1 MIRQRGK
8 LLKSFRNSLKKKRSA
23 RSVRKKV
30 ELVKNQS
37 QRRKSRRLKDLSQQ
51 QNEFLLRRLESPTV
65 MEISILPF

>member
-1 MIRQRGK
+1 
-8 LLKSFRNSLKKKRSA
+8 LKKKRSA

-51 QNEFLLRRLESPTV
+51 QNEFLLRKLESAIL
-65 MEISILPF
+65 MEISSLPF

>member
-1 MIRQRGK
+1 M
-8 LLKSFRNSLKKKRSA
+8 KKKRSA

-51 QNEFLLRRLESPTV
+51 QNEFLLRRLESPTL
-65 MEISILPF
+65 MEISSLLF

>member
-1 MIRQRGK
+1 M
-8 LLKSFRNSLKKKRSA
+8 KKKRSA

-51 QNEFLLRRLESPTV
+51 QNEFLLRRLESPTL
-65 MEISILPF
+65 MEISSLPF